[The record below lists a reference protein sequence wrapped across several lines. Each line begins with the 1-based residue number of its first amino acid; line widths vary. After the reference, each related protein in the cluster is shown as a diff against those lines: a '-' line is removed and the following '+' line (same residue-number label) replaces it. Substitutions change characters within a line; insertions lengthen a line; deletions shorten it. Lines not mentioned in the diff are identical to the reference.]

1 MQIFASYHE
10 FKGRNKKE
18 GIRPPPPPTENS
30 PTGIG
35 LKPWNQPVG
44 PMLSQDES
52 ISCFPLTV

>member
-35 LKPWNQPVG
+35 LKP
-44 PMLSQDES
+44 
-52 ISCFPLTV
+52 